1 MHSNSSLITKALGVL
16 ITGLLSLSF
25 PAHAGQQ
32 MEKSELISA
41 LKKGGYVIYLRHA
54 ATNTNTADT
63 KRDDLNDWTKQRNLS
78 ELGRYQSVA
87 IGQAF
92 DALGIPVSEVITS
105 PYCRCVETAKLAFGR
120 ARVSN
125 DLAFSIGTKEQEAKR
140 LAQAL
145 RNMLGTRPT
154 ARTNTVLVAHTA
166 NLKEAAQ
173 IWPKPEGVAF
183 IFKPLGNN
191 TFEMVSRI
199 EPQQWPE
206 LAEKMGVP
214 IAPNQQ
220 MSPLPDRGLLC
231 GRQDASIH

>member
-1 MHSNSSLITKALGVL
+1 MHSNSSMITKTLGIL

-92 DALGIPVSEVITS
+92 DSPGITVSAVITS
-105 PYCRCVETAKLAFGR
+105 PYCRCVETANLPIGR
-120 ARVSN
+120 ASVSN
-125 DLAFSIGTKEQEAKR
+125 DL
-140 LAQAL
+140 
-145 RNMLGTRPT
+145 
-154 ARTNTVLVAHTA
+154 
-166 NLKEAAQ
+166 
-173 IWPKPEGVAF
+173 
-183 IFKPLGNN
+183 
-191 TFEMVSRI
+191 
-199 EPQQWPE
+199 
-206 LAEKMGVP
+206 
-214 IAPNQQ
+214 
-220 MSPLPDRGLLC
+220 PLPLWTE
-231 GRQDASIH
+231 SKT